1 MNFKILKCT
10 YCSSSAI
17 ASEEKRHMGLVVSGM
32 ECRKEFERFWQLL
45 KFIPAKTGGHLFLH
59 IIYIKQNRQIAV
71 ALRNSKRNSWSYT
84 QPAFTCSVSTTET
97 SEQCVK
103 SGQS

>member
-59 IIYIKQNRQIAV
+59 IIYKTKLTN
-71 ALRNSKRNSWSYT
+71 
-84 QPAFTCSVSTTET
+84 CSCITKFKKELLVLTTPMT
-97 SEQCVK
+97 LF
-103 SGQS
+103 